1 MFSRKEASA
10 MLAEEAEAPPPYSPY
25 EINDE
30 KELSNNPNRGLRA
43 RWEGTDD
50 FHR

>member
-1 MFSRKEASA
+1 

-30 KELSNNPNRGLRA
+30 KELSNVSCHTSLFAPAGSV
-43 RWEGTDD
+43 
-50 FHR
+50 